1 MKRPESQESCPRI
14 PSISTSLSKRKDI
27 PFSRVTWYCSS
38 PGSVD
43 FLAGASPASHEA
55 SPASCRR
62 IPGIP
67 TGPTRRNQNN
77 EDNSSP
83 KTKTKK
89 KGRSISSISRSV
101 SSLLSKNP
109 WHLNWSHPKKKQQQK
124 QRTALKSTESPISLL
139 NWKNLQHLINNPLP
153 SPSYHLF
160 STPILPPTHSEGGD

>member
-1 MKRPESQESCPRI
+1 MKRPESQECCPRI

-83 KTKTKK
+83 KTNKK
-89 KGRSISSISRSV
+89 QKNKRVGASPASHEASPASCRRIPGISIG
-101 SSLLSKNP
+101 P
-109 WHLNWSHPKKKQQQK
+109 TQKKKQQQK

-139 NWKNLQHLINNPLP
+139 N
-153 SPSYHLF
+153 
-160 STPILPPTHSEGGD
+160 